1 MQHFQKEVAEQTEQP
16 EMGVTDYRWGFYVLE
31 DSDNENALDI
41 VLLSNNFLDVY
52 NTFFDSN
59 DDLSDY
65 EGFPT
70 PSKT

>member
-1 MQHFQKEVAEQTEQP
+1 
-16 EMGVTDYRWGFYVLE
+16 MGVTDYRGGLYVLE